1 MITKLMPRG
10 KSLPVIKKIVE
21 GKDMSHYGAFELG
34 TELTFIAEVP
44 RELGASAV
52 VLRVKNDDNG
62 REWDIPLCFSS
73 TENGSDTYVLS
84 VDLGEWCEG
93 GTSGLFFYE
102 FLFLRGF
109 DTLFTDSYNNVDFEL
124 SANSASRFRLT
135 VFEKDFRAPEWFS
148 GGVMYHVFVDRF
160 CRGEGEV
167 DLSRVGVDAELNEDW
182 AHGVPQYPE
191 RRGDPLKNNV
201 FFGGNLWGVAEK
213 LSYLESLGVTVIYL
227 SPIFRAYSNHKYD
240 TGNYL
245 EVDSMF
251 GGEKAFKN
259 LIEKAGERGIKVI
272 LDGVFNHTGDD
283 SLYFDK
289 YSKYGGVGAF
299 ASENSP
305 FRNWFHFRN
314 YPHEYESWW
323 GIDILPKLNL
333 NNEECRKY
341 LAGAGGVCEKYVK
354 MGIGGWRLDVAD
366 ELNDVF
372 LDTLRES
379 VKSASNDEAII
390 IGEVWENAADKMAY
404 GHRRRYFRGRQLDSV
419 MNYPLRN
426 GILSFVRYGD
436 AGMLSNVLKEL
447 YSSYPKSVCDSLM
460 NILGTHDTE
469 RVMTLLGTP
478 PENEWELYELSNSE
492 LATKR
497 LGEWDYAAA
506 REKLKIAS
514 VIQYTAFG
522 VPSVFYGDEA
532 GLEGYHD
539 PFCRRPFPWGREDKE
554 LLAHYELLGKIRQEY
569 PIFRD
574 GDFKVIEARDGFI
587 AYEREKNGEIITVLA
602 NMSNDDKHY
611 DISGRELLSDTD
623 FDGTVRARSAA
634 IIYSKEA

>member
-10 KSLPVIKKIVE
+10 KSLPVIKKIVK
-21 GKDMSHYGAFELG
+21 GKDVSHRGAFELG
-34 TELTFIAEVP
+34 TKMTFIAEVP

-62 REWDIPLCFSS
+62 REWDVPLSFLSA
-73 TENGSDTYVLS
+73 ENDVDTYVCEE
-84 VDLGEWCEG
+84 DLAAWCDG
-93 GTSGLFFYE
+93 DVSGLFFYE

-109 DTLFTDSYNNVDFEL
+109 DTLFSDTYNNIDFDLTEH
-124 SANSASRFRLT
+124 SAARFSLM
-135 VFEKDFRAPEWFS
+135 VYEKGFEAPAWFS

-160 CRGEGEV
+160 LRGEGEV

-182 AHGVPQYPE
+182 AGGVPQYPE

-213 LSYLESLGVTVIYL
+213 LSYLELLGVTVIYL
-227 SPIFRAYSNHKYD
+227 SPIFKAYSNHKYD

-251 GGEKAFKN
+251 GGDAAFEN
-259 LIEKAGERGIKVI
+259 LIKRANERGIKVI

-289 YSKYGGVGAF
+289 YSKYGGTGAY
-299 ASENSP
+299 SNENSP
-305 FRNWFHFRN
+305 FRSWFCFKN
-314 YPHEYESWW
+314 YPNDYESWW
-323 GIDILPKLNL
+323 GIEILPKLNP
-333 NNEECRKY
+333 NSDECREY
-341 LAGAGGVCEKYVK
+341 LAGAGGVAEKYVR

-366 ELNDVF
+366 ELSDRF
-372 LDTLRES
+372 LDTLRKS
-379 VKSASNDEAII
+379 VKSASDDEAII
-390 IGEVWENAADKMAY
+390 IGEVWENAATKSAY
-404 GHRRRYFRGRQLDSV
+404 GRRRRYFRGRQLDSV

-436 AGMLSNVLKEL
+436 AGMLANVLTEL

-469 RVMTLLGTP
+469 RVITLLGTP
-478 PENEWELYELSNSE
+478 PEREWELYELSNGE

-497 LGEWDYAAA
+497 LSEGDYAAA
-506 REKLKIAS
+506 REKLKVAS
-514 VIQYTAFG
+514 TVQFTVFG

-554 LLAHYELLGKIRQEY
+554 LLAHYEKLGKIRREY
-569 PIFRD
+569 DVFTD
-574 GDFKVIEARDGFI
+574 GDFRVTEARDGFI
-587 AYEREKNGEIITVLA
+587 AYEREKKGERITVLA
-602 NMSNDDKHY
+602 NMTNTDKHY
-611 DISGRELLSDTD
+611 DISGRELLSGVD
-623 FDGTVRARSAA
+623 FGGLVPPRSAA
-634 IIYSKEA
+634 VIYSKEA